1 MTNCNMKEAHF
12 QQKKRVNLETST
24 FQFRSKNLINQERN
38 DLFQ

>member
-1 MTNCNMKEAHF
+1 MKEAHF
-12 QQKKRVNLETST
+12 QQKKRVNLENST